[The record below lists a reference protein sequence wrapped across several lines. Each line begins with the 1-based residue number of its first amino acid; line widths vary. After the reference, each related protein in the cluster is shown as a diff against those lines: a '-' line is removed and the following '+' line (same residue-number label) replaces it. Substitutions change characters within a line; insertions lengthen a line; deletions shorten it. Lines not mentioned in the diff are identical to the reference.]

1 MERSL
6 HFRIPMTDAQAK
18 SLPSP
23 EYFFATP
30 YFFLLSKKRAD
41 TRMLREEIDFLL
53 SGPFNVET
61 VRTYFVRLKKQK
73 ESRCRYGISILQMS
87 LIVVIEKYPTRPCM
101 RPSSLITSEKQN
113 EKPFFFSITKLSH
126 LIRFIAVLYIICL
139 LIFMAEM
146 IVSRLKRKI
155 NK

>member
-1 MERSL
+1 
-6 HFRIPMTDAQAK
+6 MTDAQAK

-61 VRTYFVRLKKQK
+61 MPIWNFH
-73 ESRCRYGISILQMS
+73 
-87 LIVVIEKYPTRPCM
+87 
-101 RPSSLITSEKQN
+101 SSNVADRSDRKVSNTPMHAAIN
-113 EKPFFFSITKLSH
+113 ITKLSH
-126 LIRFIAVLYIICL
+126 LIRFIA
-139 LIFMAEM
+139 
-146 IVSRLKRKI
+146 K
-155 NK
+155 